1 MGIQEGDFSCK
12 RGQFVFMFLHP
23 AISITFFKDSDCL
36 VQVSLAFDRSPLEWK
51 KLSDRGQK
59 KDYFNSWK

>member
-23 AISITFFKDSDCL
+23 SIGSAFFKDSDCL
-36 VQVSLAFDRSPLEWK
+36 VQVSLAFDRLPLE
-51 KLSDRGQK
+51 
-59 KDYFNSWK
+59 

>member
-1 MGIQEGDFSCK
+1 MGIQERDFSCK

-23 AISITFFKDSDCL
+23 SIGSAFFKDSDCL
-36 VQVSLAFDRSPLEWK
+36 VQVSLSFDKSPLEWK
-51 KLSDRGQK
+51 KLSGKGQK

>member
-1 MGIQEGDFSCK
+1 
-12 RGQFVFMFLHP
+12 MFLHP